1 MPRLKINDSGREW
14 KVGLFFLISLVL
26 LTILLVQFSKGS
38 NWFVSSYDIFLKT
51 QNVGGLK
58 SKAQVLMAGVQIGT
72 VIGADLESDGKT
84 VRVELK
90 ILERYSISDDAI
102 FSIEQAG
109 FLGDQFVSI
118 LTGESSES
126 FLETGAEVT
135 AQEPFNLQNAARI
148 AADLAGQFRSAEL
161 IAKVGD
167 TVHSIRSVIDR
178 VDRIL
183 VTESTLT
190 NLSRMIENSV
200 KISDRMLTTI
210 NRLDDLIQT
219 NAPSVNRSLANF
231 EQLSLDLNR
240 LTGDIGQIVETN
252 RNEIALSLRSLRS
265 SSEKV
270 DRLLGDPAQ
279 GQGLVGSLFSDEK
292 MKFEFSMLS
301 SNLLVLSS
309 NLNKYG
315 LLYKPKPEKK
325 GFFRFNKR
333 GKRDISGQSNLK

>member
-1 MPRLKINDSGREW
+1 
-14 KVGLFFLISLVL
+14 
-26 LTILLVQFSKGS
+26 
-38 NWFVSSYDIFLKT
+38 
-51 QNVGGLK
+51 
-58 SKAQVLMAGVQIGT
+58 
-72 VIGADLESDGKT
+72 
-84 VRVELK
+84 
-90 ILERYSISDDAI
+90 
-102 FSIEQAG
+102 
-109 FLGDQFVSI
+109 
-118 LTGESSES
+118 
-126 FLETGAEVT
+126 
-135 AQEPFNLQNAARI
+135 
-148 AADLAGQFRSAEL
+148 
-161 IAKVGD
+161 
-167 TVHSIRSVIDR
+167 
-178 VDRIL
+178 
-183 VTESTLT
+183 
-190 NLSRMIENSV
+190 
-200 KISDRMLTTI
+200 MLTTI